1 VSIFLRTESADK
13 EGLSTSDNEE
23 EPSVGFSSKTDDLA
37 SLVIQD
43 RCLRILI

>member
-23 EPSVGFSSKTDDLA
+23 EEPSVGFSSKTDDLV

-43 RCLRILI
+43 RALGS